1 MKTKWDYFVFIK
13 STCIALI
20 IYNFYCNFSMGSEW
34 LSHYILYFY
43 DNWEFIRY
51 FFRLFGDLPVCRLY
65 IPSSHLCNI
74 PISYSVLF
82 MFVFPSLHIIL
93 PIQTISQYRK
103 TDQFLIIFS
112 HWFKQNLSIFNLLL
126 CWGWHLQ
133 LPIFVI
139 NVFWINVKYSSVIF
153 IQF

>member
-1 MKTKWDYFVFIK
+1 MNGCLTIFFIFMITESLSDISSDYLGTFHV
-13 STCIALI
+13 
-20 IYNFYCNFSMGSEW
+20 
-34 LSHYILYFY
+34 
-43 DNWEFIRY
+43 
-51 FFRLFGDLPVCRLY
+51 
-65 IPSSHLCNI
+65 PSSHLCNI

-93 PIQTISQYRK
+93 PIQTISRYRK
-103 TDQFLIIFS
+103 TNQFLIIFS

-139 NVFWINVKYSSVIF
+139 NVFWINVKYSCYFYPVLDETLGDLLCQSSLCLNENWDFRTLI
-153 IQF
+153 

>member
-1 MKTKWDYFVFIK
+1 MNGCLTIFFIFMITESLSDISSDYLETFHV
-13 STCIALI
+13 
-20 IYNFYCNFSMGSEW
+20 
-34 LSHYILYFY
+34 
-43 DNWEFIRY
+43 
-51 FFRLFGDLPVCRLY
+51 
-65 IPSSHLCNI
+65 PSSHLCNI

-93 PIQTISQYRK
+93 PIQTISRYRK
-103 TDQFLIIFS
+103 TNQFLIIFS

-153 IQF
+153 IQFRRNSWRFTLPVIFVLEWELRF